1 MVQLAV
7 QAAQL
12 AKSYRVEEHDPIFF
26 DRLGVE
32 PGWSRSSRA
41 AATVGREVTPAG
53 KEDPESTD

>member
-1 MVQLAV
+1 MVKLAV

-32 PGWSRSSRA
+32 PGWSRSSRNA
-41 AATVGREVTPAG
+41 AAVARETIPAG
-53 KEDPESTD
+53 NEDPESTG

>member
-12 AKSYRVEEHDPIFF
+12 GKSYRVEEHDPIFF

-32 PGWSRSSRA
+32 PGWSRSSRNA
-41 AATVGREVTPAG
+41 AAVGREPNPAAI
-53 KEDPESTD
+53 EDPESTD

>member
-32 PGWSRSSRA
+32 PGWNRSSRNA
-41 AATVGREVTPAG
+41 AAVGRERNPG
-53 KEDPESTD
+53 GNEDPESTD

>member
-32 PGWSRSSRA
+32 PGWSRSSRNA
-41 AATVGREVTPAG
+41 AAVGREPNPAG
-53 KEDPESTD
+53 IEDPESTD

>member
-32 PGWSRSSRA
+32 PGWNRSSRNA
-41 AATVGREVTPAG
+41 VEVGRAMIQAG
-53 KEDPESTD
+53 NEDPESTD

>member
-32 PGWSRSSRA
+32 PGWCRSSRNA
-41 AATVGREVTPAG
+41 VELGREMSSAG
-53 KEDPESTD
+53 NEDPESTD